1 MPQPLPTPGDDVPA
15 STSEAVEALARA
27 LESMSGEW
35 DDPEWRGGS
44 LGDLGAGQALHG
56 DWDAAEAED
65 EGNGNVATGPAW
77 LPSSLGNAQGLNFTA
92 LLTGLDDDPL
102 AALTAAIEEDRPR
115 FAPSAEWQAAMGA
128 SQADEDAGEL
138 VTTDAGSRGPPS
150 PRGGAASLRA
160 GAGDE
165 DAASPAS
172 SNRAG
177 ASSGQGATAASEDS
191 EDTSIPCAGE
201 GGSSDEAEV
210 TDHSPASG
218 QPGPADQPSAAFQR
232 LRPLCTALLGAGSNP
247 QALAGHLQD
256 LHAVLESL
264 GDAELG
270 PCVAYVLFP
279 LLILLDA
286 AAQEG
291 GAGAASRGQ
300 GSWRATERCLACVL
314 SALRGAAGSAQTPG
328 AVLPRLAAVLGL
340 PEVTEEASR
349 LACEA
354 ILLLLR
360 DQTPGPASVLASR
373 EAAPLTGHL
382 FSSLLHVV
390 AAQLRA
396 GSGGSRA
403 LVALALQAL
412 GCGIRRVA
420 DADVLAFFLPGIAS
434 GLANALSGGRSSNP
448 SAAGP
453 GSRANMAALDA
464 LTHLICA
471 TLGDGEGAVS
481 GTVGD
486 KRTGAAPPTAASA
499 LKQLRA
505 LAAGAQ
511 GWPCLPDAEPGSD
524 AEGALDPPPGSPAS
538 PAPLDPEDPI
548 LWVERTA
555 AWRADAAGKL
565 GGLLATTLPRL
576 AAAQQSPAT
585 RAAVARAA
593 ADLLKCCSSTL
604 GAATADLLLGVLGVA
619 AQDAWPEV
627 AAPARAAL
635 QAWAGQCT
643 ASQGLGPDPLLAKVL
658 GLLRGL
664 PEAFHRGS
672 HPGTQACLLLTSC
685 LQVAP
690 EGWMERCLLSRPD
703 HLAAMHA
710 ALHGVLEVD
719 AQVAELVARAA
730 GGGRVRGL
738 LEGPAAVEGRSMLQA
753 QSEVPGPREARRAP
767 GEVGEAPEYPS
778 PHAGPSPHHDAGV
791 SVRMAPALVH
801 VTTEAAW
808 RAVAGLC
815 GALGSAAGRSRAG
828 LERLLEPC
836 LESAGR
842 RAGADATE
850 SCRAL
855 TLAAAFLA
863 GTAPQPGEE
872 GAARHEAL
880 ALAAVLVLAD
890 SAPWEAGGSLGEAL
904 PRGAGV
910 AALRLCSAWD
920 LVAVLAAV
928 QGPRFARRGAA
939 LRPILLPL
947 FESLESPSGLVAEA
961 AGLALSALV
970 RYGRYDAAG
979 PGDLV
984 SQNADYIVDGL
995 CRQLRQPARHPR
1007 APALFAALL
1016 KQTGVPQT
1024 LLPLLAEP
1032 LRVALQGLSVMLRAA
1047 APQHTL
1053 SFLSTLREALRGA
1066 ASLAREARTGAEALA
1081 AEVAQAWEEA
1091 RSDAAREEE
1100 AEDGEEGSGYEAA
1113 RAYFTRRA
1121 EEHAGADG
1129 HPAAPEPLQVPL
1141 SERQLAALRALR
1153 GQAHAAA
1160 SLAAPA
1166 SDAAGVLAASASLA
1180 VATAALST
1188 CLAALATLAEAGAA
1202 LAALEGRVERLGCAP
1217 AALGPLAPATP
1228 RLLPSVHLF
1237 WEPVMLALD
1246 DWRVPVV
1253 EAALDSLAALLKLG
1267 GSFLLRRFGKEA
1279 APRLRRLLA
1288 DGAVRRGQGP
1298 PLPGRDRADAPGA
1311 AARVRRAACA
1321 CLADAAD
1328 GAGEAPDP
1336 LGGGGAREVLA
1347 PEAPSLLEAVAAWL
1361 GGGSELRLQE
1371 AATKA
1376 FMGLA
1381 ALDKPAATRL
1391 LQAALSRPDDP
1402 AVDAPPGLLAC
1413 RPAKLEAMLR
1423 AVERQGLEELA
1434 AA

>member
-1 MPQPLPTPGDDVPA
+1 MPQPLPTPGDDAPS

-35 DDPEWRGGS
+35 DEPEWRGGS

-102 AALTAAIEEDRPR
+102 AALTAAVEEDRPR

-138 VTTDAGSRGPPS
+138 VTTDAASGGPPS

-165 DAASPAS
+165 VAASPAS

-210 TDHSPASG
+210 TDHNPGSG

-291 GAGAASRGQ
+291 GTGAAPRGQ

-328 AVLPRLAAVLGL
+328 A
-340 PEVTEEASR
+340 EASR

-354 ILLLLR
+354 ILLSLR
-360 DQTPGPASVLASR
+360 DQTSGPASVLASR

-390 AAQLRA
+390 AAQMRA

-448 SAAGP
+448 SSAGP

-464 LTHLICA
+464 LTHLVCA

-538 PAPLDPEDPI
+538 PAQLDPEDPI

-593 ADLLKCCSSTL
+593 ANLLKCCSSTL

-635 QAWAGQCT
+635 QAWAGQCI
-643 ASQGLGPDPLLAKVL
+643 ASHGLGPDPLLAK
-658 GLLRGL
+658 
-664 PEAFHRGS
+664 
-672 HPGTQACLLLTSC
+672 
-685 LQVAP
+685 VAP

-703 HLAAMHA
+703 HLAAVHA

-738 LEGPAAVEGRSMLQA
+738 LEGPAAVEGRSMLPA
-753 QSEVPGPREARRAP
+753 QSEVPEPREARTVP

-778 PHAGPSPHHDAGV
+778 PHAGSSPHHDAGV

-808 RAVAGLC
+808 RAVASLC

-970 RYGRYDAAG
+970 RHGRYDAAG

-1016 KQTGVPQT
+1016 KQTGVPQM

-1032 LRVALQGLSVMLRAA
+1032 LRVALQ
-1047 APQHTL
+1047 
-1053 SFLSTLREALRGA
+1053 
-1066 ASLAREARTGAEALA
+1066 
-1081 AEVAQAWEEA
+1081 
-1091 RSDAAREEE
+1091 
-1100 AEDGEEGSGYEAA
+1100 
-1113 RAYFTRRA
+1113 
-1121 EEHAGADG
+1121 
-1129 HPAAPEPLQVPL
+1129 
-1141 SERQLAALRALR
+1141 
-1153 GQAHAAA
+1153 
-1160 SLAAPA
+1160 
-1166 SDAAGVLAASASLA
+1166 
-1180 VATAALST
+1180 
-1188 CLAALATLAEAGAA
+1188 
-1202 LAALEGRVERLGCAP
+1202 
-1217 AALGPLAPATP
+1217 
-1228 RLLPSVHLF
+1228 
-1237 WEPVMLALD
+1237 
-1246 DWRVPVV
+1246 
-1253 EAALDSLAALLKLG
+1253 
-1267 GSFLLRRFGKEA
+1267 
-1279 APRLRRLLA
+1279 
-1288 DGAVRRGQGP
+1288 
-1298 PLPGRDRADAPGA
+1298 
-1311 AARVRRAACA
+1311 
-1321 CLADAAD
+1321 
-1328 GAGEAPDP
+1328 
-1336 LGGGGAREVLA
+1336 
-1347 PEAPSLLEAVAAWL
+1347 
-1361 GGGSELRLQE
+1361 
-1371 AATKA
+1371 A

-1423 AVERQGLEELA
+1423 AVERQGLEEPA

>member
-1 MPQPLPTPGDDVPA
+1 MPQPLPTPGDDAPS

-35 DDPEWRGGS
+35 DEPEWRGGS

-102 AALTAAIEEDRPR
+102 AALTAAVEEDRPR

-138 VTTDAGSRGPPS
+138 VTTDAASGGPPS

-160 GAGDE
+160 GAGTE

-210 TDHSPASG
+210 TDHNPGSG

-291 GAGAASRGQ
+291 GAGAAPRGQ

-354 ILLLLR
+354 ILLSLR
-360 DQTPGPASVLASR
+360 DQTSGPASVLASR

-390 AAQLRA
+390 AAQMRA

-448 SAAGP
+448 SSAGP

-464 LTHLICA
+464 LTRLVCA

-538 PAPLDPEDPI
+538 PAQLDPEDPI

-593 ADLLKCCSSTL
+593 ANLLKCCSSTL

-635 QAWAGQCT
+635 QAWAGQCI
-643 ASQGLGPDPLLAKVL
+643 ASHGLGPDPLLAKVL
-658 GLLRGL
+658 DLLRGL

-703 HLAAMHA
+703 HLAAVHA

-719 AQVAELVARAA
+719 AQVAEL
-730 GGGRVRGL
+730 
-738 LEGPAAVEGRSMLQA
+738 
-753 QSEVPGPREARRAP
+753 SEVPEPREARTAP

-778 PHAGPSPHHDAGV
+778 PHAGSSPHHDAGV

-808 RAVAGLC
+808 RAVASLC

-970 RYGRYDAAG
+970 RHGRYDAAG

-1016 KQTGVPQT
+1016 KQTGVPQM

-1081 AEVAQAWEEA
+1081 AEVAEAWEAA

-1121 EEHAGADG
+1121 EEHAGVDG

-1188 CLAALATLAEAGAA
+1188 CLAALAALAEAGAA
-1202 LAALEGRVERLGCAP
+1202 LAALEV
-1217 AALGPLAPATP
+1217 
-1228 RLLPSVHLF
+1228 V
-1237 WEPVMLALD
+1237 LALD

-1288 DGAVRRGQGP
+1288 DGA
-1298 PLPGRDRADAPGA
+1298 
-1311 AARVRRAACA
+1311 
-1321 CLADAAD
+1321 
-1328 GAGEAPDP
+1328 
-1336 LGGGGAREVLA
+1336 
-1347 PEAPSLLEAVAAWL
+1347 
-1361 GGGSELRLQE
+1361 
-1371 AATKA
+1371 A

-1423 AVERQGLEELA
+1423 AVERQGLEEPA